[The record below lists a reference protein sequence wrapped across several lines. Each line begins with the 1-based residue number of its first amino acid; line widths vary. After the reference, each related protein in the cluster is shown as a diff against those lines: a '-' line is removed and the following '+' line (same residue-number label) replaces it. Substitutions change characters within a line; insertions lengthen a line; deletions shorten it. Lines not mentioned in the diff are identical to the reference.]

1 MDDETMKQV
10 LRTLAIFFLLLATVS
25 LAGCG
30 KKGAL
35 IPPEALV
42 PAAVIESQVTQRGD
56 VFRVSW
62 TAPTREESGRP
73 LKGGVRFR
81 IYRREVL
88 LPGQDCTACPDVWK
102 LLGEIDSTGARGLE
116 RSGSRFTYSDHELV
130 PDKTYQ
136 YRIQVVDPSGGL
148 SRAILLPPRQRLTP
162 PFPPV
167 LQAAPGSA
175 GVHLEFVAPTLPE
188 RETGVGYL
196 LFRQHGATV
205 PVQQLTTN
213 PVTAVTYDDRDVQL
227 GETYR
232 YTARTLATI
241 AGQAVESAD
250 SNEAVITI
258 ILPE

>member
-1 MDDETMKQV
+1 MKQ
-10 LRTLAIFFLLLATVS
+10 RTYIVALMVITVCL

-42 PAAVIESQVTQRGD
+42 PAAVGDLQLVQRGD
-56 VFRVSW
+56 VFRISW
-62 TAPTREESGRP
+62 TSPSREESGRP

-81 IYRREVL
+81 IYRRELL

-102 LLGEIDSTGARGLE
+102 MLGEIDSTVAGGVE
-116 RSGSRFTYSDHELV
+116 RNGSRFTYSDRELL
-130 PDKTYQ
+130 PEKTYQ
-136 YRIQVVDPSGGL
+136 YRIQAVDPSGGL
-148 SRAILLPPRQRLTP
+148 SRAVLLPPRQRMTP

-175 GVHLEFVAPTLPE
+175 GVHLEFVAATLPE

-196 LFRQHGATV
+196 LFRQQGAAGAMR
-205 PVQQLTTN
+205 QLTAN
-213 PVTAVTYDDRDVQL
+213 PVTAVTYDDHDVRL

-232 YTARTLATI
+232 YTARTMATI
-241 AGQAVESAD
+241 AGQSVESAD

-258 ILPE
+258 TLPE